1 MDRKLNREYR
11 GGDVLRYLVGRA
23 TIGRAEAVRQFG
35 IENVALLALLRSQL
49 CQMFYWAGENSSD
62 TILTGERIPRAID
75 FESMHNYLKPNAILC
90 LGGGP
95 AISAI
100 IFLTMARP
108 NDRKSCATMTNEPG
122 PAITLSR

>member
-1 MDRKLNREYR
+1 MIVYPKELASGQLQLPYSE
-11 GGDVLRYLVGRA
+11 GRSHRCRRVIVA
-23 TIGRAEAVRQFG
+23 PPVRHH
-35 IENVALLALLRSQL
+35 ILALLRSQL

-75 FESMHNYLKPNAILC
+75 FESMHNYLKPNAIPC

-108 NDRKSCATMTNEPG
+108 NDQKSCATMTNEPG